1 MARILGYDSV
11 DGMMGAVTDTARQV
25 WADPRQRG
33 DYLSQLKR
41 DGVVNGFEAEYLRRD
56 GSRIWVSL
64 NTRAVRGADGT
75 MAFSEGTVEDIT
87 QRKLAEKALRE
98 SEEMFRNPVEQSPVG
113 VFLVQDGIILYA
125 NPRVAE
131 VAGYSRPEILG
142 RPFDALI
149 HPDDL
154 PKVLEVIGR
163 LLKGEVSAGE
173 VEYRALRKDGSVFA
187 VQAYGSQ
194 MPFRGRAAVYGT
206 IIDIT
211 ERKKMEDQIR
221 DSLREKEVL
230 LKEIHHRVKNN
241 MQVISSLLS
250 VQSQNIRDESIRV
263 LFKESQ
269 NRIRSIALVHE
280 LLYRSD
286 NLDQIEYGEYLKKM
300 VIPLFE
306 SYNVDERRVSIAIEA
321 PEVMITIEKAVSC
334 SLIVNELISNSLKH
348 AFPGDR
354 KGAITI
360 RFSLDP
366 AGSEYLLDYGDN
378 GVGLPPDLDV
388 KKLNTLGMRLI
399 GLLTRQLDGN
409 LELVPGEGTRFRISF
424 PAGIGRNDTR

>member
-1 MARILGYDSV
+1 
-11 DGMMGAVTDTARQV
+11 
-25 WADPRQRG
+25 
-33 DYLSQLKR
+33 
-41 DGVVNGFEAEYLRRD
+41 
-56 GSRIWVSL
+56 
-64 NTRAVRGADGT
+64 
-75 MAFSEGTVEDIT
+75 
-87 QRKLAEKALRE
+87 
-98 SEEMFRNPVEQSPVG
+98 MFRNPVEQSPVG

-173 VEYRALRKDGSVFA
+173 VEYRAVRKDGSVFA

-206 IIDIT
+206 LIDIT
-211 ERKKMEDQIR
+211 ERKKMENQIKG
-221 DSLREKEVL
+221 SLKEKEVL
-230 LKEIHHRVKNN
+230 LREIHHRVKNN

-250 VQSQNIRDESIRV
+250 VQSQTIKDDTIRG

-280 LLYRSD
+280 LLYQSA

-300 VIPLFE
+300 FIPLFE
-306 SYNVDERRVSIAIEA
+306 SYNIDQRKVSIAIDA
-321 PEVMITIEKAVSC
+321 ARVMIAIDKAVSC

-360 RFSLDP
+360 RFGLDT
-366 AGSEYLLDYGDN
+366 AGGEYILEYGDN
-378 GVGLPPDLDV
+378 GVGLPPGLDV
-388 KKLNTLGMRLI
+388 KTLKTLGMRLI
-399 GLLTRQLDGN
+399 ALLTKQLDGT
-409 LELVPGEGTRFRISF
+409 LEMVPGEGTRFRISF
-424 PAGIGRNDTR
+424 PAGSGRNDTR

>member
-1 MARILGYDSV
+1 
-11 DGMMGAVTDTARQV
+11 
-25 WADPRQRG
+25 
-33 DYLSQLKR
+33 
-41 DGVVNGFEAEYLRRD
+41 
-56 GSRIWVSL
+56 
-64 NTRAVRGADGT
+64 
-75 MAFSEGTVEDIT
+75 
-87 QRKLAEKALRE
+87 
-98 SEEMFRNPVEQSPVG
+98 
-113 VFLVQDGIILYA
+113 VQDGIILYA
-125 NPRVAE
+125 NPRLAE
-131 VAGYSRPEILG
+131 VAGYSRSEILG

-154 PKVLEVIGR
+154 PKVMEVIGR
-163 LLKGEVSAGE
+163 LLNGDISAGE
-173 VEYRALRKDGSVFA
+173 VEYRAIRKDGSVIT

-194 MPFRGRAAVYGT
+194 MPFRGRTAIYGT
-206 IIDIT
+206 IIDET

-250 VQSQNIRDESIRV
+250 VQSQNIKDESIRV

-300 VIPLFE
+300 FIPLFE
-306 SYNVDERRVSIAIEA
+306 SYNVDQRRVSIVIEA
-321 PEVMITIEKAVSC
+321 PKVMITIEKAVSC
-334 SLIVNELISNSLKH
+334 SLIVNELITNSLKH

-354 KGAITI
+354 RGAITI
-360 RFSLDP
+360 RFGLDP

-378 GVGLPPDLDV
+378 GVGLPPGLDV
-388 KKLNTLGMRLI
+388 KKLNTFGMRLI

-424 PAGIGRNDTR
+424 PAGSGRNDTR